1 MARQV
6 FFSFDY
12 DQDVRRVEQV
22 RNCGAL
28 DPQGEA
34 IRFFDAA
41 NRETLK
47 RQGDAAIAKW
57 INEQMHGTSVTVVL
71 FGAYTY
77 FSEWVSYEIEQSVEK
92 GNGLLGIAIHG
103 IKDPLLV
110 RHVHGHEGYSV
121 PGCNPLD
128 NVLVLDKDYPYGA
141 LKSVYASNQFQ
152 VPRRATAAEDAAAS
166 PEMKAQWHRNEQQA
180 FPISRFYSTYDW
192 VLDDGRDNIATWI
205 EEAARKANR

>member
-47 RQGDAAIAKW
+47 RQGDAAITKW

-71 FGAYTY
+71 FGARTHL
-77 FSEWVSYEIEQSVEK
+77 SEWVNYEIKQSVEK
-92 GNGLLGIAIHG
+92 GNGLLGIDIHG

-110 RHVHGHEGYSV
+110 RHGHEGYSV

-141 LKSVYASNQFQ
+141 LKPVYSSDQFT
-152 VPRRATAAEDAAAS
+152 VTRPVTNAEYAAAS
-166 PEMKAQWHRNEQQA
+166 PATRAQWDQNGRQA

-192 VLDDGRDNIATWI
+192 VLNDGRGNIATWI
-205 EEAARKANR
+205 EEAAQKANR

>member
-22 RNCGAL
+22 RNCGVL
-28 DPQGEA
+28 DPQGEK

-47 RQGDAAIAKW
+47 QQGSTAIAKW
-57 INEQMHGTSVTVVL
+57 IGEQMRGTSVTVVL
-71 FGAYTY
+71 FGACTHL
-77 FSEWVSYEIEQSVEK
+77 SEWVNYEIKQSVEK

-110 RHVHGHEGYSV
+110 RHGHEGYSV
-121 PGCNPLD
+121 PGRNPLD

-152 VPRRATAAEDAAAS
+152 VPRQATAAEDAAAS
-166 PEMKAQWHRNEQQA
+166 PEMKAQWYRNEQQA
-180 FPISRFYSTYDW
+180 SSISRFYSTYDW